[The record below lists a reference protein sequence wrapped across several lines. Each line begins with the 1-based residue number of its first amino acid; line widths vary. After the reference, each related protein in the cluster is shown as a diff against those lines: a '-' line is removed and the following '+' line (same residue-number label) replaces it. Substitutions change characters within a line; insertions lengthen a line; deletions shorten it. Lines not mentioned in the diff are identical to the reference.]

1 MRAPTGPGP
10 LEATV
15 LTEALRARPSAFVVL
30 ALAVHAALWTFARFI
45 ADPTPPSEVL
55 VGLALGREA
64 RLGYVEG
71 PPLAFWLLDLA
82 YVFGG
87 SFLVANL
94 LPALSVALAG
104 WLVFAF
110 ARKILGERHA
120 AIATLL
126 MVGVHPVAF
135 PVGPLDADILQM
147 PLVAASVLVWWNA
160 LHEGSRRARYGLA
173 VLVVLLA
180 YSGVQGLLV
189 VFTLG
194 LLTLAD
200 PRARAAL
207 KGLLLITQDWRAAI
221 AGRDALI
228 AVIVVLLVV
237 APRLIWLVGNGFAGF
252 VPGLESGIEPGALTS
267 AQDVMLQTLVGHM
280 GLLVLIIVAS
290 TAFASDLDTAPTFVR
305 PPVERIARR
314 SAIVIATVP
323 PLLALALG
331 LIAGARQPITA
342 AAPLF
347 LYSGVFVMMFAPD
360 FARVHRQRAVAI
372 AALALLVLPPML
384 DAASSMVAPWVAER
398 GRSTNWPA
406 QAAGRY
412 FTDVFRNRT
421 SRRLEYVIG
430 DARIAS
436 AVAYGSRDRPH
447 VFIDGDPKRAPWID
461 QERLK
466 KNGAIVVWTVA
477 GLDPR
482 PPQLLASRLP
492 ALSPEA
498 PLPLNWV
505 RSGRLNPVR
514 LGWALIPPQN

>member
-1 MRAPTGPGP
+1 
-10 LEATV
+10 
-15 LTEALRARPSAFVVL
+15 
-30 ALAVHAALWTFARFI
+30 
-45 ADPTPPSEVL
+45 
-55 VGLALGREA
+55 
-64 RLGYVEG
+64 
-71 PPLAFWLLDLA
+71 
-82 YVFGG
+82 
-87 SFLVANL
+87 
-94 LPALSVALAG
+94 
-104 WLVFAF
+104 
-110 ARKILGERHA
+110 
-120 AIATLL
+120 
-126 MVGVHPVAF
+126 
-135 PVGPLDADILQM
+135 
-147 PLVAASVLVWWNA
+147 
-160 LHEGSRRARYGLA
+160 
-173 VLVVLLA
+173 
-180 YSGVQGLLV
+180 
-189 VFTLG
+189 
-194 LLTLAD
+194 
-200 PRARAAL
+200 
-207 KGLLLITQDWRAAI
+207 
-221 AGRDALI
+221 
-228 AVIVVLLVV
+228 
-237 APRLIWLVGNGFAGF
+237 
-252 VPGLESGIEPGALTS
+252 
-267 AQDVMLQTLVGHM
+267 
-280 GLLVLIIVAS
+280 
-290 TAFASDLDTAPTFVR
+290 
-305 PPVERIARR
+305 
-314 SAIVIATVP
+314 VP

>member
-15 LTEALRARPSAFVVL
+15 LTEALRARPGAFLIL
-30 ALAVHAALWTFARFI
+30 ALATHAALWTVARFI

-55 VGLALGREA
+55 IGLALGREA
-64 RLGYVEG
+64 QFGYLAG

-82 YVFGG
+82 YGFGG
-87 SFLVANL
+87 AFFVANL
-94 LPALSVALAG
+94 LPTLSVALAG
-104 WLVFAF
+104 WFVFAF
-110 ARKILGERHA
+110 ARKFLAERHG

-135 PVGPLDADILQM
+135 PVGAFDADILQM
-147 PLVAASVLVWWNA
+147 PLVAASVLVWWSA
-160 LHEGSRRARYGLA
+160 LHEGSRRARFGLA
-173 VLVVLLA
+173 GLVLLLV

-207 KGLLLITQDWRAAI
+207 KGLLLITQDWRAAV

-228 AVIVVLLVV
+228 AVIAVLLLA
-237 APRLIWLVGNGFAGF
+237 APRFIWLVWNGFAGL
-252 VPGLESGIEPGALTS
+252 VPGAESGIERGALTG
-267 AQDVMLQTLVGHM
+267 AEDVMLQSLVGHM
-280 GLLVLIIVAS
+280 GLLVLIVVAS
-290 TAFASDLDTAPTFVR
+290 SIFAPDLDSAPTFLR
-305 PPVERIARR
+305 PPVERFARR
-314 SAIVIATVP
+314 SVIVIAIVP

-331 LIAGARQPITA
+331 FAAGVRQPITA

-347 LYSGVFVMMFAPD
+347 LYSGVLVMMFAPD
-360 FARVHRQRAVAI
+360 LVRVHRQRTVAL
-372 AALALLVLPPML
+372 AALALLVLPPAL
-384 DAASSMVAPWVAER
+384 DAASSLVAPWVAAR
-398 GRSTNWPA
+398 GRSANWPA

-430 DARIAS
+430 DARTAS
-436 AVAYGSRDRPH
+436 AVAFGSRDRPH
-447 VFIDGDPKRAPWID
+447 VFIDGDPKRSPWID
-461 QERLK
+461 QARLK
-466 KNGAIVVWTVA
+466 KSGAIVVWTVT
-477 GLDPR
+477 GLNPL

-498 PLPLNWV
+498 LLPLNWV
-505 RSGRLNPVR
+505 RTGRLDPLR